1 MNKNSSLVQLSP
13 ALVQK
18 INQEAPHL
26 AKFFYINS
34 KKKVSYYR
42 KSSFNSHMDVYNAGS
57 KKWEYAA
64 AMTEDRLRHLPA
76 LSLEDYESNYEN
88 DDPSI
93 SEVLSLGC
101 VAKAEAYAGLD
112 NTSNIE
118 ADVVVTN
125 ILCNTTQDEVIPIT
139 PRRVKVQ
146 LPIVEPKKE
155 KEESTI
161 SSKQID
167 QKKLFT
173 LFKENLPEGFLLKFT
188 PKELNYYVSY
198 SHASQTWTRESNGQ
212 IQTIG
217 TIYTNSLSCINAVVA
232 LLNDNEYTL

>member
-1 MNKNSSLVQLSP
+1 MNKNSSLVPLSSE
-13 ALVQK
+13 LVQK
-18 INQEAPHL
+18 INQGAPVL

-42 KSSFNSHMDVYNAGS
+42 RSSFNSHMDVYNAGT

-64 AMTEDRLRHLPA
+64 AMTADRLRHLPA
-76 LSLEDYESNYEN
+76 LSLEDYKFNYEK

-93 SEVLSLGC
+93 EEVLSL
-101 VAKAEAYAGLD
+101 ASESKAEAFANLNSID
-112 NTSNIE
+112 AE
-118 ADVVVTN
+118 VVVTK
-125 ILCNTTQDEVIPIT
+125 ILCNTTQEKTKFVTADKLVVTNLIT
-139 PRRVKVQ
+139 EQ
-146 LPIVEPKKE
+146 KKE
-155 KEESTI
+155 EEESTV

-198 SHASQTWTRESNGQ
+198 SHQSQTWTRESNGQ

-217 TIYTNSLSCINAVVA
+217 TIYTNSLTCINAVVA